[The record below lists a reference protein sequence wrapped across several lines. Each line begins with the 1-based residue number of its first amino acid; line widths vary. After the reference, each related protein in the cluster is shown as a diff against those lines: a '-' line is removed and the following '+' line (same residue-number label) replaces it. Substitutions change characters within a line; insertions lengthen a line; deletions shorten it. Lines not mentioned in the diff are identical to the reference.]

1 MPELNYK
8 LSIDPKHLKRQR
20 RAIEIVINHIEESKL
35 QDDIIQEVYGIQ
47 NLLDAIADIMV
58 DCHHYQEDSVYNL
71 SKDKRGKGDLRGKKD
86 LYLVRGF
93 IPQTAIKS
101 VFGHIITESGKILST
116 VYEEDD
122 DELRTILMRC
132 INLKKYNAIDYI
144 GKEIPE
150 KIKEMLK

>member
-8 LSIDPKHLKRQR
+8 LSIDPKHLKSQR
-20 RAIEIVINHIEESKL
+20 KSIEIVINHIEESKL
-35 QDDIIQEVYGIQ
+35 QDDIIQDMYGIQ

-71 SKDKRGKGDLRGKKD
+71 SKGGHSKKKRD
-86 LYLVRGF
+86 LYLVKSF
-93 IPQTAIKS
+93 TSSSSIKS
-101 VFGHIITESGKILST
+101 VSGHIITEDGRMLST
-116 VYEEDD
+116 ASAEDD